1 MVVLLA
7 VLRLS
12 IEDAIEEFLKI
23 WNSVFV
29 DSSLDQVARSEKLES
44 MMETLLE
51 RRGIP
56 ANRTLAV
63 AEKNGHACKAYVVTI
78 V

>member
-12 IEDAIEEFLKI
+12 IGDAIEEFLEI
-23 WNSVFV
+23 WKSVFE

-51 RRGIP
+51 RKGIP
-56 ANRTLAV
+56 ANRTLAF
-63 AEKNGHACKAYVVTI
+63 AETKGNDCKAYVTTI

>member
-7 VLRLS
+7 VLRLP
-12 IEDAIEEFLKI
+12 IEDAIEAFLEI

-29 DSSLDQVARSEKLES
+29 NSSLDPETRSEKLES
-44 MMETLLE
+44 IMKDLLE
-51 RRGIP
+51 RKGIP

-63 AEKNGHACKAYVVTI
+63 AETKGSDCKAYVVTI

>member
-12 IEDAIEEFLKI
+12 IEDAIEEFLEI

-51 RRGIP
+51 RRRIP
-56 ANRTLAV
+56 ANRTLTV
-63 AEKNGHACKAYVVTI
+63 AETNDHACKAYVVT
-78 V
+78 VV